1 MPEIV
6 LPQIRYTSVGVVSAC
21 AQKSRKCPTL
31 EARCCSD
38 RAESAKTV
46 RWVSLF
52 DGADGRREVAVLP
65 LPPHFEIKFKFW
77 AHFGRWAQNVPK
89 SQMCPKA
96 KCAQK
101 RNLTSGIPASTID
114 PVRYIVVSAAC
125 QQAWIFLKFRDLHFS
140 KRFWSPKT
148 RKVN

>member
-1 MPEIV
+1 MPQIE
-6 LPQIRYTSVGVVSAC
+6 LPQIRYTSDGVVSAC

-52 DGADGRREVAVLP
+52 DGDDGRREVAVLP

-77 AHFGRWAQNVPK
+77 THFGRWTQMLFVSKCVQN
-89 SQMCPKA
+89 
-96 KCAQK
+96 
-101 RNLTSGIPASTID
+101 RN
-114 PVRYIVVSAAC
+114 VS
-125 QQAWIFLKFRDLHFS
+125 
-140 KRFWSPKT
+140 KT
-148 RKVN
+148 EI

>member
-65 LPPHFEIKFKFW
+65 LPPHFEIKFKFLGTFW
-77 AHFGRWAQNVPK
+77 ALGTKCAQKSNVPK

-96 KCAQK
+96 KSDQRDPGINYRSSAVH
-101 RNLTSGIPASTID
+101 SGECSVSTGLD
-114 PVRYIVVSAAC
+114 L
-125 QQAWIFLKFRDLHFS
+125 FKFS
-140 KRFWSPKT
+140 
-148 RKVN
+148 